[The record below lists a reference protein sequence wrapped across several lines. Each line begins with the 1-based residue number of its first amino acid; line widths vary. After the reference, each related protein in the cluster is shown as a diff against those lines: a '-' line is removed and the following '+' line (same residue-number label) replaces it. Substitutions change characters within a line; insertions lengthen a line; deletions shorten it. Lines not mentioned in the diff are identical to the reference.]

1 VWLTSLKIANLLEGL
16 YICKRIKILTKGGK
30 DLSSKVGLIYM
41 LENIDAEEGVDVFE
55 IAPTIMYFGELIR
68 SANSVLGYEQK
79 IDVRIKPFAEGSWIT
94 EFILQSTYIDNIINY
109 ISSEEGKDLFLL
121 LGLLGISN
129 IRAGI
134 TGVAQIIRFTKGF
147 VSNFK
152 KTGGK
157 ITYINDKGEEL
168 TVSLEEHKLVQS
180 PLIQN
185 NYYNCMIS
193 PFDKFPTVSAVSLS
207 NIEGELEQ
215 RFTPS
220 DKPAFKA
227 YVNAEL
233 FEDTEDV
240 ETVLS
245 NVFLKPKRGSFSGM
259 EQAYSF
265 IMGDSTLWPVTI
277 EDEGFLS
284 KIRSGETRLYSE
296 DVLKVNLK
304 ILQKKDAVNK
314 IANKYVITE
323 VLEYTKYEERKQLR
337 INDFTD
343 DE

>member
-1 VWLTSLKIANLLEGL
+1 ME
-16 YICKRIKILTKGGK
+16 GGK
-30 DLSSKVGLIYM
+30 SLSSKVGLIYM
-41 LENIDAEEGVDVFE
+41 LEDIDAEEGVDVFE

-68 SANSVLGYEQK
+68 SANTVLGYEQK

-109 ISSEEGKDLFLL
+109 IRSEEGKDLFLL
-121 LGLLGISN
+121 LSLLGIANLKS
-129 IRAGI
+129 GI
-134 TGVAQIIRFTKGF
+134 AGVAQIIRFTKGL

-152 KTGGK
+152 KEGNKFIYT
-157 ITYINDKGEEL
+157 NDKGEEL
-168 TVSLEEHKLVQS
+168 RVSTEEHKLVQS

-193 PFDKFPTVSAVSLS
+193 PFDKFPNVNAVTIS
-207 NIEGELEQ
+207 NIEGEPEQ

-220 DKPAFKA
+220 DKPAFEEYA
-227 YVNAEL
+227 NAEL
-233 FEDTEDV
+233 SEDTEDV
-240 ETVLS
+240 ETVLP

-259 EQAYSF
+259 EQSYSF

-284 KIRSGETRLYSE
+284 KIRSGEIRLYSE

-304 ILQKKDAVNK
+304 IQQKKDTANK
-314 IANKYVITE
+314 VVNKYVITE
-323 VLEYTKYEERKQLR
+323 VQEYTKYEKPKQLSMD
-337 INDFTD
+337 DFTD